1 MATVISINPEDGP
14 SAVTKIDCGT
24 SSPKLSG
31 TIDVSAF
38 ENLQEIRCRSNHITE
53 ITGYTDNTNI
63 QTIFVDDNK
72 LSGSIPDITGMSSLQ
87 LINYGKNQLTGSIPS
102 LSNNTVLRDFFC
114 YSNQLTGNIPSLSN
128 NTVLEKFNCVDNN
141 LTGNIPSL
149 SSNTVLEQFS
159 CRRNQ
164 LSGYVAGSVPTSLLF
179 FKAEYNQLTA
189 TAVNAILADLV
200 AAGTTNGTLNLG
212 GTNAAPTGQGSIDAQ
227 TLRDRNWSVT
237 VAL

>member
-1 MATVISINPEDGP
+1 MLEQF
-14 SAVTKIDCGT
+14 DC
-24 SSPKLSG
+24 
-31 TIDVSAF
+31 A
-38 ENLQEIRCRSNHITE
+38 ENN
-53 ITGYTDNTNI
+53 
-63 QTIFVDDNK
+63 
-72 LSGSIPDITGMSSLQ
+72 
-87 LINYGKNQLTGSIPS
+87 LTGNIPS
-102 LSNNTVLRDFFC
+102 LSSNTVLRDFFC
-114 YSNQLTGNIPSLSN
+114 YGNQ
-128 NTVLEKFNCVDNN
+128 

>member
-114 YSNQLTGNIPSLSN
+114 YGNQ
-128 NTVLEKFNCVDNN
+128 